1 MKKTKQR
8 ILFSTLLAAT
18 LLFASLGLSTLFM
31 NKRVSADDD
40 TSKTAYNVTNIE
52 DVVSTYSDMS
62 SDILFGTRSDGGIFS
77 YEKFNEVIGSSSYN
91 SALYTDAS
99 TNAAVGDSAIES
111 ANKYKGNLSYSS
123 DKSKSI
129 SFSVKVPKNTIL
141 SYRFTFNSKWV
152 YSLSFGQSYR
162 DINSNVC
169 GMNDGYYATITPYTN
184 ASNLSKIYPIVK
196 ERRALSDSSKD
207 VTIIKNWTPA
217 FCETSS
223 TSEDGQNIT
232 NHTHMIEDGEECTII
247 YGTYEKSDGSL
258 DIVFILKNKTGKE
271 VFSAEEVKSNSSKY
285 TAPDKDSVFYKY
297 SDSEYV
303 YMGMTAQFN
312 TLYNNHYGYSSGDSG
327 YVSDNDL
334 ILNTSIAGIN
344 RPIAQDVYNTT
355 VSDKA
360 YYEGDSAATVTL
372 PSGYAL
378 VDNTATLVAGENN
391 LAATYAI
398 NDYYGK
404 ETTVNCTVKVTAQD
418 TNKVTL
424 KNSKGTVIDT
434 EYLKQS
440 ESNYTLINADKD
452 SGLADENTFVGWFD
466 NENKLYPA
474 GYTMT
479 ITGDTELTLAE
490 ISFTLDGA
498 YLRVAENGGMR
509 YIAQLASDQKTEI
522 LNKSKW
528 YGVILPK
535 DRITDDIA
543 SAISDTD
550 KVELINDNIKVDA
563 DGQSNGYFALTNIL
577 VSNYSRTFTATSY
590 LEVSYDNDTT
600 GKIFTETKDRS
611 VIEIAYAA
619 YNSSDVS
626 EDVKAF
632 VKETYLEKVV
642 FITENEGT
650 IAAAENITI
659 SIGGTSTS
667 VNVVKKDGF
676 SLSYTDSTLKISGL
690 TYSASSDDKVHIP
703 IIKVESEGSF
713 VEMLN
718 TATEQDG
725 GYVVTFNN

>member
-40 TSKTAYNVTNIE
+40 TSTTAYNVTNIE
-52 DVVSTYSDMS
+52 DVVSTYSDKS
-62 SDILFGTRSDGGIFS
+62 SDILFGTRFDAGIFS
-77 YEKFNEVIGSSSYN
+77 YEKFNEVINSSSYN

-99 TNAAVGDSAIES
+99 TNTTVGDSAIES

-123 DKSKSI
+123 DNSKSI

-184 ASNLSKIYPIVK
+184 ASNLSKIYPVVK
-196 ERRALSDSSKD
+196 ERRALSDRSKD

-217 FCETSS
+217 FCTTSS
-223 TSEDGQNIT
+223 TSEDGQSIT
-232 NHTHMIEDGEECTII
+232 KHTHKIEDGEECTII

-258 DIVFILKNKTGKE
+258 DIVFILKNKTGE
-271 VFSAEEVKSNSSKY
+271 VVFDAEEVKSNSSKY
-285 TAPDKDSVFYKY
+285 TAPDKDNVFYKY
-297 SDSEYV
+297 PDNEYV

-312 TLYNNHYGYSSGDSG
+312 TLYNNHYGYSRDDSG

-334 ILNTSIAGIN
+334 ILNISIAGIN
-344 RPIAQDVYNTT
+344 SPIAQDVYNTT
-355 VSDKA
+355 VSDKT

-378 VDNTATLVAGENN
+378 VDNTATLGAGENN
-391 LAATYAI
+391 LAATYTI
-398 NDYYGK
+398 SDYYGK
-404 ETTVNCTVKVTAQD
+404 VATVNCKVKVTAVD

-424 KNSKGTVIDT
+424 KNSKGSVIGT
-434 EYLKQS
+434 IYLKES
-440 ESNYTLINADKD
+440 EKYTLVAADKD
-452 SGLADENTFVGWFD
+452 SGLTEGNKFVGWFD
-466 NENKLYPA
+466 SENNLYPA
-474 GYTMT
+474 GYEMN

-509 YIAQLASDQKTEI
+509 YIAQLASDQKDAI
-522 LNKSKW
+522 LAKSVW

-535 DRITDDIA
+535 DRITGDIA
-543 SAISDTD
+543 SAITDSD
-550 KVELINDNIKVDA
+550 KVKLTDGHVKVV
-563 DGQSNGYFALTNIL
+563 DGQSNGYFALTGIL

-590 LEVSYDNDTT
+590 LEVTYADSTT

-626 EDVKAF
+626 DDVKAF

-642 FITENEGT
+642 FITENEGSY
-650 IAAAENITI
+650 AAADNISI

-667 VNVVKKDGF
+667 LNVVKKEGF
-676 SLSYTDSTLKISGL
+676 DLSYTDGKLKISGL
-690 TYSASSDDKVHIP
+690 TYSASADGNVHIP
-703 IIKVESEGSF
+703 IIKVESDGSF

-718 TATEQDG
+718 TATEQDV

>member
-40 TSKTAYNVTNIE
+40 TSTTAYNVTNIE
-52 DVVSTYSDMS
+52 DVVSTYSDKS
-62 SDILFGTRSDGGIFS
+62 SDILFGTRSDKGIFS
-77 YEKFNEVIGSSSYN
+77 YEKFNEVISSSSYN

-99 TNAAVGDSAIES
+99 TNTTVGDSAIES
-111 ANKYKGNLSYSS
+111 TNKYKGNLSYSS
-123 DKSKSI
+123 DNSKGI

-162 DINSNVC
+162 DINSNLC
-169 GMNDGYYATITPYTN
+169 GMSDGYYATITPYTN
-184 ASNLSKIYPIVK
+184 ADNLSKIYPVVK
-196 ERRALSDSSKD
+196 ERRALSDSTKD
-207 VTIIKNWTPA
+207 VTIIKNWTHA
-217 FCETSS
+217 FCTTSS
-223 TSEDGQNIT
+223 TSEDGQSIT
-232 NHTHMIEDGEECTII
+232 KHTHKIEDGEECTII
-247 YGTYEKSDGSL
+247 YGTYEKSDRSL
-258 DIVFILKNKTGKE
+258 DIVFILKNKTGDV
-271 VFSAEEVKSNSSKY
+271 VFDAEEVKSNSSKY
-285 TAPDKDSVFYKY
+285 TAPDKDNVFYQY
-297 SDSEYV
+297 PNSEYV

-312 TLYNNHYGYSSGDSG
+312 TLYNKHYGYSSGDSG
-327 YVSDNDL
+327 YVSGNDL
-334 ILNTSIAGIN
+334 ILNTSIAGID

-355 VSDKA
+355 VSDKT

-378 VDNTATLVAGENN
+378 EDNTATLAAGENN
-391 LAATYAI
+391 LAATYTI
-398 NDYYGK
+398 SDYYGK
-404 ETTVNCTVKVTAQD
+404 EATVNCTVKVTAED

-424 KNSKGTVIDT
+424 KNSKGAVIDT
-434 EYLKQS
+434 KYLKSS
-440 ESNYTLINADKD
+440 ESTYTLITVDKD
-452 SGLADENTFVGWFD
+452 SGLTEGNTFVGWFD
-466 NENKLYPA
+466 SNNNLYPA
-474 GYTMT
+474 GYEMT

-490 ISFTLDGA
+490 ISFALDGA

-509 YIAQLASDQKTEI
+509 YIAQLASDQKDAI
-522 LNKSKW
+522 LAKSAW

-535 DRITDDIA
+535 DRIESDIA
-543 SAISDTD
+543 SAITDSD
-550 KVELINDNIKVDA
+550 KVKLTDGHVKVV

-590 LEVSYDNDTT
+590 LEVSYNNDTT

-642 FITENEGT
+642 FITENEGSY
-650 IAAAENITI
+650 AAADNISI

-667 VNVVKKDGF
+667 VNVVKKEGF

-690 TYSASSDDKVHIP
+690 TYSASSDGNVHIP
-703 IIKVESEGSF
+703 IIKVESDGSF

-725 GYVVTFNN
+725 GYVVTLNN